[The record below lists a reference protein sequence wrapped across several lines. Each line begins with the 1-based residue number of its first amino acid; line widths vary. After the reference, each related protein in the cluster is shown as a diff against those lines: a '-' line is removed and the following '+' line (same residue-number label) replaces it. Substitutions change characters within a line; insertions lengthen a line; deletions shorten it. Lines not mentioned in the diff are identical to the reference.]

1 MWDPISFLPG
11 WILKRLGHVHVMTLV
26 LLSFGVRFILYSILS
41 NPWMCLPIELLQGV
55 TFGLFYST
63 MASYASILSAPGTE
77 ATVQGL
83 VGAVF
88 EGVGKS
94 NGF

>member
-1 MWDPISFLPG
+1 M
-11 WILKRLGHVHVMTLV
+11 MTLV
-26 LLSFGVRFILYSILS
+26 LLSFGIRFILYSVLS

-63 MASYASILSAPGTE
+63 MASYASILSVPGTE

-88 EGVGKS
+88 EGVGKYNS
-94 NGF
+94 LDLWYLLQIPTFGTN